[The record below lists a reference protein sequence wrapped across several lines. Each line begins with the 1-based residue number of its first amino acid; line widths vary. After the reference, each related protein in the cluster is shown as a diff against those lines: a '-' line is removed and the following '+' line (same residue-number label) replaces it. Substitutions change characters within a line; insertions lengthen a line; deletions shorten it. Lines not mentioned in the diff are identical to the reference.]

1 MSAAPEGHCV
11 VHGSAA
17 GCGSLLAVRR
27 WLLAVVLCLLPISA
41 SWAAHAELVV
51 ERAWLEDV
59 GGTLDWDAVRELPM
73 TPYEGVLSAGYGAAP
88 VWLRLR
94 IDATHEAPGDARRL
108 YLRVRPLYLDHITL
122 YDPLQQPARR
132 APLGD
137 RHPVSAQSEPTTTFL
152 FELPIGSGPRDVWLR
167 VLTTSTR
174 LIYAE
179 VLTPAELRRSE
190 ARINHFGAAYL
201 GVLGIFFL
209 WGLTQL
215 LTQPDRLM
223 LAFLF
228 HQGGALLLGAS
239 FLGYPYLYASP
250 YLPDGAVDM
259 ITSTLVIVAS
269 AAAVVFSHYLLNELG
284 PARWRSRV
292 MGVIL
297 AISVLLLV
305 AVWQGQV
312 TLALATNMLLILIVP
327 VINLVLALLSRARVR
342 DPAMA
347 GLSKRVVVGFF
358 TVTLL
363 FTLLA
368 SLPSLGWMRGQVF
381 TLYIVFMYSLCS
393 GVLMV
398 LLLQYR
404 AWQNVRRQS
413 LALAA
418 AQEAQARADEERANR
433 EERERLLAMLGHEL
447 KTPLAAMRML
457 LADRSLPAE
466 PSKRLAASVTDMAH
480 VIERAVQTGQLEAC
494 RITPR
499 NERCEPLQLVRGMC
513 SALPDGHRVQLSV
526 TGNGSPW
533 VTTDPELFR
542 IMVRNLLD
550 NALRYSP
557 PESTVNAQLF
567 SPDAQGRWGLA
578 VSNAVGRAGFPDPER
593 VFEKYYRSP
602 RASHSSGSG
611 LGLYLV
617 QGLAEAMEGE
627 LRHEREDNLI
637 RFVLMLHEPTTGS
650 ET

>member
-1 MSAAPEGHCV
+1 MTAVLADDFVGSTHAARCA
-11 VHGSAA
+11 SLAA
-17 GCGSLLAVRR
+17 FGR
-27 WLLAVVLCLLPISA
+27 WLLIVLVCLLPLPA
-41 SWAAHAELVV
+41 AWAAHAELVT
-51 ERAWLEDV
+51 ERAWLEDR
-59 GGTLDWDAVRELPM
+59 GGMLDWETVRELPM

-94 IDATHEAPGDARRL
+94 IDATHEAPADASRL
-108 YLRVRPLYLDHITL
+108 YLRVRPLYLDDITL
-122 YDPLQQPARR
+122 YDPLQQPIRR

-167 VLTTSTR
+167 VQTTSTR

-201 GVLGIFFL
+201 GVLSIFFL

-215 LTQPDRLM
+215 LTQRDRLM
-223 LAFLF
+223 LAFLA

-239 FLGYPYLYASP
+239 FLGYPYLYASA
-250 YLPDGAVDM
+250 YLPDGAVDRL
-259 ITSTLVIVAS
+259 TSTLVILAS

-284 PARWRSRV
+284 PARWRNRV
-292 MGVIL
+292 IGLIL
-297 AISVLLLV
+297 AVSALLLV

-312 TLALATNMLLILIVP
+312 IAALSTNMLMILIVP
-327 VINLVLALLSRARVR
+327 VINLVLALLSRTTGHGAAT
-342 DPAMA
+342 P

-358 TVTLL
+358 SVTLL

-404 AWQNVRRQS
+404 AWQNLRRQT

-418 AQEAQARADEERANR
+418 ASEAEARAAEERAYR

-457 LADRSLPAE
+457 LADRSLPPE

-480 VIERAVQTGQLEAC
+480 VIERAVQTGQLDAR

-499 NERCEPLQLVRGMC
+499 NERCEPLQLVQNMC
-513 SALPDGHRVQLSV
+513 SALAESERVHIGLSDGS
-526 TGNGSPW
+526 SPW
-533 VTTDPELFR
+533 VNTDPELFR

-550 NALRYSP
+550 NALRYSQP
-557 PESTVNAQLF
+557 GSPVRAQL
-567 SPDAQGRWGLA
+567 SQPDARGRWTLT
-578 VSNAVGRAGFPDPER
+578 VSNTVGRAGFPDPAR

-617 QGLAEAMEGE
+617 HGLAQAMGGE
-627 LRHEREDNLI
+627 LRHEREDNII
-637 RFVLMLHEPTTGS
+637 RFVLTLQDATTGS
-650 ET
+650 EK